1 MGPDRSSQLLALHHA
16 DTPLLVPNPWNAG
29 SARLLQW
36 LGFAALATT
45 SSGFASSLGRL
56 DGAVSRDE
64 TLAECGRIVDAV
76 AIPVT
81 ADLVNGF
88 ADDPGEVARTVR
100 DAIGVGLAGCSIED
114 FTGTE
119 QSPIYDLGL
128 AVERVAAAAEAA
140 HPVHKGERG
149 LVLTARAE
157 NYLHGAPDLNDTI
170 ARLQAFQEA
179 GADVLYAP
187 GLVTAADI
195 AALVS
200 AVDVPVNVLL
210 LAAGPSVAELGDL
223 GVSRISVGGS
233 LAYAALGALVDAG
246 RDLRNGAPDFWELA
260 KRGRDSARAS
270 FLP

>member
-56 DGAVSRDE
+56 DGAVSREE
-64 TLAECGRIVDAV
+64 TLAECARIVDAV
-76 AIPVT
+76 TVPVT

-88 ADDPGEVARTVR
+88 ADDPDDVARTVT
-100 DAIGVGLAGCSIED
+100 DAIGAGLAGCSIED

-119 QSPIYDLGL
+119 QAPIYDLGL
-128 AVERVAAAAEAA
+128 AVERIAAAAEAA
-140 HPVHKGERG
+140 HAGDRR

-157 NYLHGAPDLNDTI
+157 NYLHGAPDLDDTI

-179 GADVLYAP
+179 GADVVYAP
-187 GLVTAADI
+187 GLVAAADI
-195 AALVS
+195 AAVVS
-200 AVDVPVNVLL
+200 AVEVPVNVLL

-233 LAYAALGALVDAG
+233 LAYAALGALVDAA
-246 RDLRNGAPDFWELA
+246 RDLRGGAADFWELA

-270 FLP
+270 FQP

>member
-1 MGPDRSSQLLALHHA
+1 MGPDRSSQLLALHHTE
-16 DTPLLVPNPWNAG
+16 TPLLVPNPWNAG

-56 DGAVSRDE
+56 DGAVNREE
-64 TLAECGRIVDAV
+64 TLAECGRIAEAV
-76 AIPVT
+76 TIPVT

-88 ADDPGEVARTVR
+88 ADDPAAVARTVT

-119 QSPIYDLGL
+119 QAPIYDLGL
-128 AVERVAAAAEAA
+128 AVARVAAAAEAA
-140 HPVHKGERG
+140 HAGDRK

-157 NYLHGAPDLNDTI
+157 NYLHGVPDLKDTI

-195 AALVS
+195 EAVVS
-200 AVDVPVNVLL
+200 AVDAPVNVLL
-210 LAAGPSVAELGDL
+210 LAAGPSVGELADL

-233 LAYAALGALVDAG
+233 LAYAALGALVDAA
-246 RDLRNGAPDFWELA
+246 RDLRAGAPDFWDLA

-270 FLP
+270 FQP

>member
-16 DTPLLVPNPWNAG
+16 DTPLIVPNPWNAG

-36 LGFAALATT
+36 LGFTALATT

-56 DGAVSRDE
+56 DGAVSREE
-64 TLAECGRIVDAV
+64 TLEECGRIVEAV
-76 AIPVT
+76 DIPVT

-88 ADDPGEVARTVR
+88 ADDPAGVAAAVG

-114 FTGTE
+114 FTGSE
-119 QSPIYDLGL
+119 QSPIYDLEL
-128 AVERVAAAAEAA
+128 AVERVAAAAQAA
-140 HPVHKGERG
+140 HAGERR

-157 NYLHGAPDLNDTI
+157 NYLHGATDLNDTI

-179 GADVLYAP
+179 GADVVYAP
-187 GLVTAADI
+187 GLTTAADI
-195 AALVS
+195 SAVVS

-223 GVSRISVGGS
+223 GVRRISVGGS
-233 LAYAALGALVDAG
+233 LAYAALGALVDAAS
-246 RDLRNGAPDFWELA
+246 DLRAGAPDFWDLA

-270 FLP
+270 FQP

>member
-16 DTPLLVPNPWNAG
+16 DSPLLVPNPWNAG

-36 LGFAALATT
+36 LGFDALATT

-56 DGAVSRDE
+56 DGAVSRAE
-64 TLAECGRIVDAV
+64 TLEECARIVDAV

-88 ADDPGEVARTVR
+88 ADDPAAVAQTVT

-119 QSPIYDLGL
+119 RAPIYDRGL

-140 HPVHKGERG
+140 HQGERK

-157 NYLHGAPDLNDTI
+157 NYLHGATDLKDTI
-170 ARLQAFQEA
+170 VRLQAFQEA

-195 AALVS
+195 AAVVS
-200 AVDVPVNVLL
+200 AVDLPVNVLL
-210 LAAGPSVAELGDL
+210 LAAGPSVAELDEL

-233 LAYAALGALVDAG
+233 LAYAALGALVDASREL
-246 RDLRNGAPDFWELA
+246 RDGSADFWDLA

-270 FLP
+270 FQP

>member
-1 MGPDRSSQLLALHHA
+1 MGPDRSSQLLALHLTN
-16 DTPLLVPNPWNAG
+16 TPLLVPNPWNAG

-36 LGFAALATT
+36 LGFDALATT

-56 DGAVSRDE
+56 DGAVSREE
-64 TLAECGRIVDAV
+64 TLDECGRIVEAV
-76 AIPVT
+76 SIPVT

-88 ADDPGEVARTVR
+88 ADDPAEVARAVI

-114 FTGTE
+114 FTGSE

-128 AVERVAAAAEAA
+128 AVERVAAAARAA
-140 HPVHKGERG
+140 HEGERR

-157 NYLHGAPDLNDTI
+157 NYLHGAPDLSDTI

-179 GADVLYAP
+179 GADVVYAP
-187 GLVTAADI
+187 GLATAADI
-195 AALVS
+195 AAVVA

-223 GVSRISVGGS
+223 GVSRVSVGGS

-246 RDLRNGAPDFWELA
+246 RGLLNGAPEFWGLA

-270 FLP
+270 FQP